1 MTNHPVGNSTVASW
15 LALVLFLFIV
25 PLLVIWPIGLTY
37 SPYDEKRLLVVTL
50 LALIAVLF
58 VAVRPL
64 RLLWL
69 SQLATLPRVVVL
81 MACTVL
87 LLGVLSAT
95 QARLPVAALTEPAL
109 WVVLFSAMT
118 AVAALRSRLGRYFDT
133 AMTGM
138 VAFILFVYLL
148 LVCGYVAQILGG
160 VREPDFRMLFV
171 NFSHLR
177 FFNDFQSWT
186 LPLAMLPLLY
196 AEQRGWALLKWLSA
210 LAAANWWLLMFL
222 TGGRGVFLATAT
234 STLFVALLF
243 KGRIAHWLK
252 WYGLSAVGGVVLYL
266 VITQV
271 APAVITLS
279 RSSLSGREELWWLA
293 LSMIAEHPL
302 LGVGPMHYACVD
314 PVLAG
319 HPHNAV
325 LQIAAEWGLPAA
337 LLLAAL
343 LLWLFYRAIVQT
355 RRSSPVS
362 GAGDV
367 APILLASLF
376 SATVL
381 AQFAGMIVM
390 PINHITI
397 VVMGG
402 WLWGLLVPAH
412 TEQSTWR
419 LPHTVWLLI
428 TAASIALLMN
438 VISPVWRAAI
448 SGTVTIADPS
458 YEYKPRFWIDGA
470 ICRDDSPWRSATGSN
485 Q

>member
-1 MTNHPVGNSTVASW
+1 MTTPMIRDSAIASW
-15 LALVLFLFIV
+15 LALALFLFFI
-25 PLLVIWPIGLTY
+25 PLLVIWPIGLTP
-37 SPYDEKRLLVVTL
+37 SLYDEKRLLVVTL
-50 LALIAVLF
+50 LPLIAVLF

-64 RLLWL
+64 RQLWL

-81 MACTVL
+81 MACAVL
-87 LLGVLSAT
+87 LLGVISAA

-118 AVAALRSRLGRYFDT
+118 AVAALRSRLGSYFDT
-133 AMTGM
+133 AVTGM
-138 VAFILFVYLL
+138 VAFILFVFLL
-148 LVCGYVAQILGG
+148 MVCGYVAQILIGT
-160 VREPDFRMLFV
+160 REPDFRTLFV

-196 AEQRGWALLKWLSA
+196 AEQRGWTLLKWLFA
-210 LAAANWWLLMFL
+210 VAAANWWLLLFL

-252 WYGLSAVGGVVLYL
+252 WYGLAAVGGVVLYL
-266 VITQV
+266 LITQI
-271 APAVITLS
+271 APAVVTIS
-279 RSSLSGREELWWLA
+279 RGSLSGREDLWRLA
-293 LSMIAEHPL
+293 LSMIAGHPL

-314 PVLAG
+314 HVLAG

-325 LQIAAEWGLPAA
+325 LQMAAEWGLLAA
-337 LLLAAL
+337 LLLVAL
-343 LLWLFYRAIVQT
+343 LLWLFYRVIVLA

-367 APILLASLF
+367 APILLTSLF
-376 SATVL
+376 SAAVL

-390 PINHITI
+390 PINHITM

-402 WLWGLLVPAH
+402 WLWGLLVPAPA
-412 TEQSTWR
+412 EPSQWR
-419 LPHTVWLLI
+419 WPHTAWLLVM
-428 TAASIALLMN
+428 TVSIVLLWN
-438 VISPVWRAAI
+438 VISPVWHNAI
-448 SGTVTIADPS
+448 NGTFPESHETS
-458 YEYKPRFWIDGA
+458 EYKPRFWSDGA
-470 ICRDDSPWRSATGSN
+470 ICRDDSPWRH
-485 Q
+485 

>member
-1 MTNHPVGNSTVASW
+1 MTTTAVRDSTVASW
-15 LALVLFLFIV
+15 LALALFLFIV

-50 LALIAVLF
+50 LALVAVLF

-81 MACTVL
+81 MACAVL
-87 LLGVLSAT
+87 VLGVISAT

-109 WVVLFSAMT
+109 WVVLLSAMA
-118 AVAALRSRLGRYFDT
+118 AVAALRSRLGSHFDT

-138 VAFILFVYLL
+138 LAFILFVYLL
-148 LVCGYVAQILGG
+148 MVCGYMAQIVIGM
-160 VREPDFRMLFV
+160 REPDFSTLFV

-186 LPLAMLPLLY
+186 LPLAMLPILY
-196 AEQRGWALLKWLSA
+196 AEQRGWTLLKWLFA
-210 LAAANWWLLMFL
+210 VAAANWWLLMLL

-252 WYGLSAVGGVVLYL
+252 WYGIAAVGGVVLYL
-266 VITQV
+266 MITQI
-271 APAVITLS
+271 APAVVTLS

-302 LGVGPMHYACVD
+302 LGVGPMHYPCGEHVW
-314 PVLAG
+314 AG

-337 LLLAAL
+337 LLLSGL
-343 LLWLFYRAIVQT
+343 LLWLFYRVIVQT
-355 RRSSPVS
+355 RRSFPVS
-362 GAGDV
+362 GAIDV

-402 WLWGLLVPAH
+402 WLWALLVPAH
-412 TEQSTWR
+412 AEQSAWR
-419 LPHTVWLLI
+419 WPHTVWLFI
-428 TAASIALLMN
+428 TAAAIALLIN

-458 YEYKPRFWIDGA
+458 YLYKPRFWIDGE
-470 ICRDDSPWRSATGSN
+470 ICRDDSLWRSHRE
-485 Q
+485 

>member
-1 MTNHPVGNSTVASW
+1 MASW
-15 LALVLFLFIV
+15 LVMALFLFMV
-25 PLLVIWPIGLTY
+25 PLLVIWPIGLTH

-64 RLLWL
+64 RLSWL
-69 SQLATLPRVVVL
+69 SQLATLPRAVVL
-81 MACTVL
+81 TSSAVL
-87 LLGVLSAT
+87 LLGVISAT

-118 AVAALRSRLGRYFDT
+118 AVAALRSRLGSHFDT

-138 VAFILFVYLL
+138 VAFILFVYLMM
-148 LVCGYVAQILGG
+148 VCGYVAQIVIGM
-160 VREPDFRMLFV
+160 RDPDFRTLFV

-186 LPLAMLPLLY
+186 LPLAMLPILY
-196 AEQRGWALLKWLSA
+196 AEQRGWTLLKWLFA
-210 LAAANWWLLMFL
+210 VAAANWWLLLFL
-222 TGGRGVFLATAT
+222 TGGRGVFLAVIT
-234 STLFVALLF
+234 SALFVALLF

-252 WYGLSAVGGVVLYL
+252 WYGLAAAGGVVLYL
-266 VITQV
+266 MITQL
-271 APAVITLS
+271 APAVVTLS
-279 RSSLSGREELWWLA
+279 RSSLSGREELWRLA
-293 LSMIAEHPL
+293 LSMVAEHPL

-314 PVLAG
+314 PALAG

-337 LLLAAL
+337 LLLSGL

-362 GAGDV
+362 GTADV

-402 WLWGLLVPAH
+402 WLWGLLVLAH
-412 TEQSTWR
+412 AEQSPWR

-438 VISPVWRAAI
+438 VISPVWRDAI
-448 SGTVTIADPS
+448 SGTMTIADPS
-458 YEYKPRFWIDGA
+458 YVYKPRFWTDGE
-470 ICRDDSPWRSATGSN
+470 ICRDDSLWRH
-485 Q
+485 